1 MNEFFVDLPEN
12 VKNMFVS
19 YISSWNNSK
28 DIKFEKPKFCSS
40 CGSVNI
46 HKHGATNNMSH
57 YRVYDCK
64 KKLSD
69 FAQEQFLNI

>member
-28 DIKFEKPKFCSS
+28 DIKFEKPKFCTS

-46 HKHGATNNMSH
+46 HKHGATNNMPH
-57 YRVYDCK
+57 YRGYDCK

-69 FAQEQFLNI
+69 FAQEQLLNI